1 MPSMV
6 LSSSTRK
13 SDIDEAKDKVKR
25 FTRKRDEL
33 SSDPILTDC
42 PRLIREKEDE
52 ISNLKVEIED
62 LDRILKQLRQWA
74 EDHNAIDL
82 LKKQIVAEKEL
93 IDEVKRENSFLF
105 QKFGI
110 EIPTSV
116 DEKILASQISDAI
129 IEIKDKLDS
138 AANEFELSSERL
150 KTSENKVSELKAIL
164 SHNKSS
170 LNNKVNQLAVLAG
183 NGRGV
188 QKVKNAIMSIR
199 QYESRFFGNSD
210 ISLNAEP
217 QNVQQHCTNKISE
230 LSAVNDDP
238 DTMVRTIDKLIEL
251 GVQKDDRGEI
261 NGIICP
267 CCARD
272 LDDEEMEVYSNRMNA
287 LRNKETSPLMKHDQ
301 MRAAQSLQAQ
311 KNYENWRNL
320 GTLNWKK
327 NIFCILFTSF

>member
-33 SSDPILTDC
+33 SNDPILSDC
-42 PRLIREKEDE
+42 PRLIREKENE

-116 DEKILASQISDAI
+116 DEKRLASQISDAI

-138 AANEFELSSERL
+138 ASNELELSSERL
-150 KTSENKVSELKAIL
+150 KTSENRVSELKAIL

-170 LNNKVNQLAVLAG
+170 LSNKVNQLAVLAG
-183 NGRGV
+183 NDRGV
-188 QKVKNAIMSIR
+188 QKVKNAILSIR

-210 ISLNAEP
+210 ISLN
-217 QNVQQHCTNKISE
+217 
-230 LSAVNDDP
+230 
-238 DTMVRTIDKLIEL
+238 
-251 GVQKDDRGEI
+251 
-261 NGIICP
+261 
-267 CCARD
+267 
-272 LDDEEMEVYSNRMNA
+272 
-287 LRNKETSPLMKHDQ
+287 
-301 MRAAQSLQAQ
+301 
-311 KNYENWRNL
+311 
-320 GTLNWKK
+320 
-327 NIFCILFTSF
+327 F